1 LLHTRY
7 VCVAKGR
14 QLASIHNFLR
24 VFLSEEVRRME
35 RIERTEIFGRH
46 VISAIARSAPGGGP
60 RRMWE
65 VDVAAMALGG
75 GLDTPLVRFS
85 PPRRAQG
92 GDPSGAI
99 EAALEE
105 ARRELRTA

>member
-1 LLHTRY
+1 
-7 VCVAKGR
+7 
-14 QLASIHNFLR
+14 
-24 VFLSEEVRRME
+24 ME

-65 VDVAAMALGG
+65 VDVAALALGG
-75 GLDTPLVRFS
+75 GLDAPLVRFS
-85 PPRRAQG
+85 SPKQAHD
-92 GDPSGAI
+92 GDPSIAI

-105 ARRELRTA
+105 ARRELGAA

>member
-1 LLHTRY
+1 
-7 VCVAKGR
+7 VE
-14 QLASIHNFLR
+14 QLAILVSPNPCQSLSF
-24 VFLSEEVRRME
+24 SEEVRHME

-46 VISAIARSAPGGGP
+46 VISAIARSGP
-60 RRMWE
+60 RRTWE

-85 PPRRAQG
+85 PPVQAHG
-92 GDPSGAI
+92 GDPNIAI

-105 ARRELRTA
+105 ARRELGTSTV

>member
-1 LLHTRY
+1 
-7 VCVAKGR
+7 
-14 QLASIHNFLR
+14 
-24 VFLSEEVRRME
+24 ME

-75 GLDTPLVRFS
+75 GLDTPLVRFA
-85 PPRRAQG
+85 PPVRAQE
-92 GDPSGAI
+92 GDPSIAI
-99 EAALEE
+99 EAALAE
-105 ARRELRTA
+105 ARRELGTSMI